1 MEFTALQTQDKSKI
15 LNAVQSVRKILSRH
29 QNPPIEMMIEAGL
42 VPVFVNLLDAK
53 SEEELVIFSSTFVI
67 LGYKIIVVITIEIF
81 SSYIQFEAAWALT
94 NIAAGTSQQ
103 TKTVIEAGAV
113 PKFAAL
119 LNSPFPHIVEQ
130 AVWAIGNIAGDGPEA
145 RDLVLSHG
153 VMNYLLRL
161 IEPEPSCPV
170 CISLY
175 YDFF

>member
-1 MEFTALQTQDKSKI
+1 M
-15 LNAVQSVRKILSRH
+15 
-29 QNPPIEMMIEAGL
+29 
-42 VPVFVNLLDAK
+42 
-53 SEEELVIFSSTFVI
+53 
-67 LGYKIIVVITIEIF
+67 
-81 SSYIQFEAAWALT
+81 
-94 NIAAGTSQQ
+94 
-103 TKTVIEAGAV
+103 

-153 VMNYLLRL
+153 VMNYLLKL

-175 YDFF
+175 SGIRAPVFFALDFYNGHNNPFNFSIVIVNFMITI